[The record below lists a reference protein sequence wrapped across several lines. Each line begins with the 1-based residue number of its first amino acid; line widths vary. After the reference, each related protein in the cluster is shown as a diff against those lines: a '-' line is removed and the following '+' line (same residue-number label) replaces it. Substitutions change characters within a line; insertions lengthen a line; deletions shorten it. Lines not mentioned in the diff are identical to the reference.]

1 MNVKG
6 ICRKYLNNKIVS
18 ITSIGGGHIN
28 DSFLVET
35 DAGRFI
41 CQRLAKDMDIE
52 KLEYNYSLYSSLFDK
67 CHYSYPKLLSSFDE
81 DLFVLDSDGARW
93 RIYPLIEGDILSPP
107 LSDEVLFECGAGLAR
122 LHVILGNLDGKPQE
136 LYPHLHDLEYYFEQ
150 YIKLIYTKKTYNTRV
165 ERTFSEYHDI
175 DLENIIEKR
184 IEELKNFESEQ
195 MKSEIYKSENH
206 RTVIHGDTKLAN
218 IIFRDGKI
226 FAFID
231 YDTIMT
237 GSILDDLAD
246 CIRSCCIVNGVF
258 DRDTAEMIVK
268 GYICA

>member
-1 MNVKG
+1 
-6 ICRKYLNNKIVS
+6 
-18 ITSIGGGHIN
+18 
-28 DSFLVET
+28 
-35 DAGRFI
+35 
-41 CQRLAKDMDIE
+41 
-52 KLEYNYSLYSSLFDK
+52 
-67 CHYSYPKLLSSFDE
+67 
-81 DLFVLDSDGARW
+81 
-93 RIYPLIEGDILSPP
+93 
-107 LSDEVLFECGAGLAR
+107 
-122 LHVILGNLDGKPQE
+122 
-136 LYPHLHDLEYYFEQ
+136 
-150 YIKLIYTKKTYNTRV
+150 
-165 ERTFSEYHDI
+165 
-175 DLENIIEKR
+175 
-184 IEELKNFESEQ
+184 